1 MKDFWEEYEIPLFYL
16 AAAILAAIIYGVL
29 HLASSIH
36 IKAEIVEV
44 AEETQAVT
52 DTITVHNRTTK
63 ALTVQTVENT
73 TEPVIELTEPVQC
86 EYLPL
91 PDIDTSVKTF
101 TDYRCYNIVGTPH
114 KRLQQVC
121 YTDSNGFRRFGED
134 YVVALGSYYSIDI
147 GDRYRVTLDTG
158 VEFTVILGDC
168 KADCDTDVSNMYAP
182 CVNYDGE
189 NVGNLLEFI
198 IDADVL
204 PDEVYNYGDLQRFEF
219 MQGSIV
225 QFEYIGRD
233 DSDDWNTYE
242 LGSEKK

>member
-1 MKDFWEEYEIPLFYL
+1 MKDFWEKYEIPLFYL
-16 AAAILAAIIYGVL
+16 AVVIVAAIIYGL
-29 HLASSIH
+29 LSLANSTH
-36 IKAEIVEV
+36 ITAEIAEDI
-44 AEETQAVT
+44 EETQAVT

-63 ALTVQTVENT
+63 APTVQTIENT
-73 TEPVIELTEPVQC
+73 TEPVIEQEEPVQC
-86 EYLPL
+86 KYLPL

-114 KRLQQVC
+114 NRLQQVC

-168 KADCDTDVSNMYAP
+168 KADCDTDPSNMYAP

-189 NVGNLLEFI
+189 SVGNLLEFI
-198 IDADVL
+198 IDDDIL
-204 PDEVYNYGDLQRFEF
+204 PAEIYSHGDLQRFEF
-219 MQGSIV
+219 MQGSVI
-225 QFEYIGRD
+225 QFEYLGRD
-233 DSDDWNTYE
+233 NSGDWTTF
-242 LGSEKK
+242 K